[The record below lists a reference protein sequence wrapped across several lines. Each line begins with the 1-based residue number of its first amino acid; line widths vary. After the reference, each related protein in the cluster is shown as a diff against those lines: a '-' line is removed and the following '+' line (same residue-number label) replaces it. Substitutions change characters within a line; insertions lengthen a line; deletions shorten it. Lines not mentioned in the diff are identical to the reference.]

1 MTQNLIQSL
10 LIANGPYPVGI
21 YMFKFNN
28 RNTRTRYEI
37 RSKLTIKTP
46 ERRKCRRSGV
56 FIINFEHISYFVL
69 MFLLITLS
77 RLMPAGKML

>member
-28 RNTRTRYEI
+28 RNTRTRYEM

-46 ERRKCRRSGV
+46 ERHQNDVVDSMISGIDQQRSFPGAMV
-56 FIINFEHISYFVL
+56 NDMYD
-69 MFLLITLS
+69 
-77 RLMPAGKML
+77 